1 MFDVL
6 NPATGQTIAELP
18 DDSAEEVAAKFGV
31 LAAGQKRWKAVPL
44 AERREVLERFNE
56 LLRLNMPTLAKTLTT
71 EMGKPT
77 AQAKNEVRATVDRV
91 KFYLGNYEKVLKEET
106 VLETTRVKEKV
117 LYESLGVV
125 SRVFLF

>member
-1 MFDVL
+1 L
-6 NPATGQTIAELP
+6 SPEYCWS
-18 DDSAEEVAAKFGV
+18 DD
-31 LAAGQKRWKAVPL
+31 LQ
-44 AERREVLERFNE
+44 
-56 LLRLNMPTLAKTLTT
+56 PTLAKTLTT

-91 KFYLGNYEKVLKEET
+91 KFYLGNYEKVLKEQT

-117 LYESLGVV
+117 LYEPLGVV